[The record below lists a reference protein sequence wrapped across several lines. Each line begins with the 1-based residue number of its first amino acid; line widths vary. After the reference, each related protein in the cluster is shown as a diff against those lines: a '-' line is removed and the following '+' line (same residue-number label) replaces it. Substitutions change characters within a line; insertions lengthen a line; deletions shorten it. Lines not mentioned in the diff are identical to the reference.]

1 MSNAAD
7 GQTEQ
12 RSGMRWW
19 NLATWRFLV
28 TSTREGSGSPTGE
41 SLTWVGL
48 ARAGEVP
55 GDDTG
60 APISSYEEEQEIG
73 QCLAGKVEPS

>member
-1 MSNAAD
+1 M
-7 GQTEQ
+7 
-12 RSGMRWW
+12 
-19 NLATWRFLV
+19 